1 MKMSRNLARTYI
13 MADKFGDIVAANM
26 VVDEIIRFADVF
38 DEITYEGTIAEVVQK
53 LPLDS
58 PISKLYVDLFVYS
71 ISADW
76 ICYVSE
82 RAILPPAFLFKTLEE
97 KTRLCDENLNKQV
110 CKVFPVMYVSR
121 NKCRYHQHDDEHPK
135 CAKA

>member
-1 MKMSRNLARTYI
+1 MI
-13 MADKFGDIVAANM
+13 
-26 VVDEIIRFADVF
+26 VDEITRFTHAVDWLPG
-38 DEITYEGTIAEVVQK
+38 DETIAEVVQK

-58 PISKLYVDLFVYS
+58 PISKLYVDFFVYS
-71 ISADW
+71 VSADW
-76 ICYVSE
+76 ICYASE
-82 RAILPPAFLFKTLEE
+82 SAILPPAFLFKTLEE
-97 KTRLCDENLNKQV
+97 NTRLCDENLNKQV